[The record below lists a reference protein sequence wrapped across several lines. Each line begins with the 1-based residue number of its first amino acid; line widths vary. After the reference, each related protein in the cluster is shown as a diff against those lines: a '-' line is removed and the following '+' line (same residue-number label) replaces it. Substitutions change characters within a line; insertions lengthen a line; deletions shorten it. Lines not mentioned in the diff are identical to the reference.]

1 MKDGIHRF
9 AVAALLGASLVGVP
23 AGAHAQGAY
32 PSKPVRIIAPFP
44 PGGTTDVLCRLLAQK
59 LGEAF
64 GRQFIVD
71 NRPGAAGSIG
81 HEAGARAAGDGYTLV
96 LTTKGGLVINPLL
109 YRKLPFDPI
118 ADFAYITVAIS
129 AGPVLTVHPSV
140 PARSVKEL
148 VALGRARPG
157 QLNYGSG
164 GIGTTAHIAGEF
176 LQSITGAKFV
186 HIPYKGGAV
195 ALADLVAGQTEFQFG
210 DMVPSVPMISSGRLR
225 PLAVTTPQRSRALP
239 KVPTMAEAG
248 IKEPFPSQWWG
259 LIAPRGTPAAIV
271 DRINAEWAK
280 IIKQPDVLQRFDELG
295 VFPEHTSPERML
307 EIVRSEGPPMAKLL
321 KAAGVEPH

>member
-1 MKDGIHRF
+1 MATSRRLALSAL
-9 AVAALLGASLVGVP
+9 AVAGIAAPSTDLF
-23 AGAHAQGAY
+23 AQGTY
-32 PSKPVRIIAPFP
+32 PTKPVRIIAPFP
-44 PGGTTDVLCRLLAQK
+44 PGGTTDLLCRLFAQK

-81 HEAGARAAGDGYTLV
+81 HEAGARSPGDGYTLV

-109 YRKLPFDPI
+109 YKKLPFDPI
-118 ADFAYITVAIS
+118 GDFSFITVVIS

-148 VALGRARPG
+148 IALGKARPG

-176 LQSITGAKFV
+176 LQAITGAKFV

-210 DMVPSVPMISSGRLR
+210 DMVPSVPMIGANKLR
-225 PLAVTTPQRSRALP
+225 ALAVTTAQRSKALP

-248 IKEPFPSQWWG
+248 VKEPFPSQWWG
-259 LIAPRGTPAAIV
+259 LIAPKGTPSAV
-271 DRINAEWAK
+271 VERINAEWTK

-295 VFPEHTSPERML
+295 VVPEHTSPEKML
-307 EIVRSEGPPMAKLL
+307 ELVKAEGPPMAKLL